1 MTNGDDL
8 LESEIENRVCRY
20 AKSKGIRHRKYTSP
34 SYRSVPDRMLW
45 LPSTPRRDQLVPI
58 VFFIE
63 FKRKGKKSTDAQLR
77 EHERLREDGF
87 VVYVVDNIDEGK
99 RIIDVWADS

>member
-1 MTNGDDL
+1 MRDDL

-34 SYRSVPDRMLW
+34 NYRSVPDRMFW
-45 LPSTPRRDQLVPI
+45 LPAGASRPHPLV
-58 VFFIE
+58 FYIE
-63 FKRKGKKSTDAQLR
+63 FKRNNKKPTEAQLR

-87 VVYVVDNIDEGK
+87 VVYVIDDVDEGK
-99 RIIDVWADS
+99 KVIDVWADA